1 MKENWEKIR
10 RLEGNKNKLIDENE
24 RLLQK
29 IEELKRLSTNTKQNI
44 KCTCGFE
51 SKYYEL
57 DKAFI
62 SQKAVINQ
70 LIEENNR
77 LKNKIHDLYE
87 VRVKEQTNEYSQ
99 NKGF

>member
-1 MKENWEKIR
+1 MKENREKIR

-29 IEELKRLSTNTKQNI
+29 IEELKRLSTNIKPNI

-62 SQKAVINQ
+62 SQKAVIN
-70 LIEENNR
+70 
-77 LKNKIHDLYE
+77 
-87 VRVKEQTNEYSQ
+87 
-99 NKGF
+99 